1 MKKLI
6 FSLCASAALLV
17 AAGCAGTETAS
28 VDSNAIVFPVNT
40 SKTFSVSGFR
50 TIDNRWCTEQTEVFL
65 QRSKDGIRITFH
77 CFGDTSKMQFSKQ
90 APDDN
95 MNLFNGEHIELLLSP
110 NGKADGIYY
119 HLAINPA
126 GSMYHAKIRDASWTP
141 AYDLKIEKL
150 KDRWIADL
158 FLPYASLGVK
168 EPPANGK
175 IWLGNFCRTYAPEK
189 QLAEH
194 SSYTAS
200 KNFHSLNSMAKIQFD
215 GKTPAATIRLLKFQ
229 QTKNGNLKINIA
241 KNGTAPAT
249 LNIVSNQK
257 LLKSVDLKDN
267 TAIDQKFV
275 IEDKYIPLKNIRLI
289 ALELKDKNGNLLDRK
304 DGTLLAADAH
314 FLLLNRYIY
323 FKNEPI
329 RFTVQTKPG
338 IFRIKQD
345 DKVISST
352 KVDALHNTFPQ
363 NLAAGRYVAEYETN
377 GKYTSCVF
385 MIQDKR
391 PAPQPALQNK
401 FSIDG
406 SLLKLDGKPVYLFTT
421 SEGKLKNYQYHPDY
435 TFRYGPGAR
444 KNAIKRGG
452 IPLYNFIRK
461 PRSGYAFVKNFDA
474 RLDKFI
480 QSQKIHQNSNI
491 IYLLAYEAN
500 MGAFLRQPDNSLR
513 QVDSPAHYKS
523 IYTRMKK
530 EMPNAKVG
538 IHIDHLDR
546 IDEFIDCCDIFE
558 FAAWS
563 SSYHGTNLMQNLKKD
578 LLFVRSKAK
587 GKPVVMW
594 LGGSIPTPQ
603 CRTAE
608 ELRAG
613 VYASILN
620 GAVGNVIHM
629 GHGGVPVNRTRFWS
643 ALNSIPRD
651 VESFYADL
659 MTWQAVNDF
668 KIPDGMD
675 GKAVISP
682 DGKELLLVLLN
693 NSLSENKVALELP
706 ASFGKLSTT
715 FTPLEPRVFRIKK
728 GK

>member
-1 MKKLI
+1 M
-6 FSLCASAALLV
+6 ASAALLI
-17 AAGCAGTETAS
+17 AAGCTGTETVS
-28 VDSNAIVFPVNT
+28 VDKNTIVFPVNT
-40 SKTFSVSGFR
+40 NETFSVSGFR
-50 TIDNRWCTEQTEVFL
+50 TLDSKWCTEQTEVFL
-65 QRSKDGIRITFH
+65 QRKKDGIRITFH
-77 CFGDTSKMQFSKQ
+77 CFGDTSKMQFSKK

-119 HLAINPA
+119 HLAINPS
-126 GSMYHAKIRDASWTP
+126 GSMYHAKIRDTSWTP

-158 FLPYASLGVK
+158 FLPYESLGVK
-168 EPPANGK
+168 DPPANGK
-175 IWLGNFCRTYAPEK
+175 VWLGNFCRTYVPAK
-189 QLAEH
+189 QSAEH

-200 KNFHSLNSMAKIQFD
+200 KNFHSLSSMAKIQFD
-215 GKTPAATIRLLKFQ
+215 GKTPSATIRLLKFQ
-229 QTKNGNLKINIA
+229 QTKNGNLEICVA
-241 KNGTAPAT
+241 KNGATPAS
-249 LNIVSNQK
+249 LDVISNQK
-257 LLKSVDLKDN
+257 LLKTIVLKDN
-267 TAIDQKFV
+267 AVQNQKIIID
-275 IEDKYIPLKNIRLI
+275 DSYIPLKNGRLI
-289 ALELKDKNGNLLDRK
+289 ALELKDKHGNLLDRK
-304 DGTLLAADAH
+304 EGTLLAADAH
-314 FLLLNRYIY
+314 FLLLNRYVY

-329 RFTVQTKPG
+329 QFTVQTTPG
-338 IFRIKQD
+338 TFRIKQE
-345 DKVISST
+345 DKVIAS
-352 KVDALHNTFPQ
+352 KKIDKLQNTFPQ
-363 NLAAGRYVAEYETN
+363 NLAAGRYVAEYEAH

-385 MIQDKR
+385 MIQEKI
-391 PAPQPALQNK
+391 PAAQSPMKNK
-401 FSIDG
+401 FTIDG
-406 SLLKLDGKPVYLFTT
+406 SLLKLDGKPIYLFTT
-421 SEGKLKNYQYHPDY
+421 SEGKLKNYQYVPDY
-435 TFRYGPGAR
+435 TFQYGPGAR

-452 IPLYNFIRK
+452 VPLYNFVRK
-461 PRSGYAFVKNFDA
+461 PKTGYAFVKNFDA
-474 RLDKFI
+474 RLEKYI
-480 QSQKIHQNSNI
+480 QSQKKNQDANI
-491 IYLLAYEAN
+491 IYMLAYEAN
-500 MGAFLRQPDNSLR
+500 MAAFIRQADNTMR

-523 IYTRMKK
+523 IYTRMKQG
-530 EMPNAKVG
+530 MPNAKIG

-546 IDEFIDCCDIFE
+546 MDEFIDCCDIFE

-578 LLFVRSKAK
+578 LLAVRSKAK

-594 LGGSIPTPQ
+594 LGGSIPNAH

-629 GHGGVPVNRTRFWS
+629 GHGGIPVSRTRFWS
-643 ALNSIPRD
+643 VLNSIPRD

-659 MTWQAVNDF
+659 MTWQAVKNF
-668 KIPDGMD
+668 RIPDGMD

-693 NSLSENKVALELP
+693 NHLSETKVSLELP
-706 ASFGKLSTT
+706 ASFGKLNVT